1 MMEYASTAVPANY
14 DKLTDK
20 EKFLDYLAE
29 YAHKNKLEEIQM
41 QTRVS
46 VRFQTIMLGVLLA
59 AVKKKSVDTLHKIVL
74 GMLLYG
80 KSESEWSAPH
90 TKAQ

>member
-14 DKLTDK
+14 DKLLDK
-20 EKFLDYLAE
+20 EKFLDYMAE
-29 YAHKNKLEEIQM
+29 YAHKKNLEEKQM

-59 AVKKKSVDTLHKIVL
+59 AVKKRSVDALHKIVL

-80 KSESEWSAPH
+80 KSESDWSAPH